1 MGYYNIRSIKKQYS
15 ILGNEKVIT
24 EIEMIFI
31 RSIEL
36 KNGYAWKYT
45 YYTSLYD

>member
-24 EIEMIFI
+24 EIEMILI

-45 YYTSLYD
+45 HHTSLYD